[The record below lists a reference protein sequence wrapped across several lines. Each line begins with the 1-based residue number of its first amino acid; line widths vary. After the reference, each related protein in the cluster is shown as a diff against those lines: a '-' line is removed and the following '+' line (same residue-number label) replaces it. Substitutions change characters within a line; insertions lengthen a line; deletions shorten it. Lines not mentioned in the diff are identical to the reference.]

1 MMKKVL
7 VVEDEKNIALTLK
20 MSLESEGYTVKIAT
34 NGLDAIQV
42 AQEYKPELMF
52 LDIILPKVNGYLV
65 CEALRQ
71 EIDTKN
77 IPVIFMSAKNQEE
90 DIKKAY
96 EIGGDEYL
104 IKPFSCEQIKELTKK
119 YLKED

>member
-1 MMKKVL
+1 MKKVL

-42 AQEYKPELMF
+42 AQEYKPDLIF

-104 IKPFSCEQIKELTKK
+104 IKPFSYEQIKELTKK